1 MIQTV
6 EITIIMTISKR
17 EGVRIRVMVFNSTF
31 NKYVSYIVVVIFIGG
46 GNRST
51 WRKPPTC
58 SKSLINFI
66 T

>member
-17 EGVRIRVMVFNSTF
+17 VMVFNTTF

-51 WRKPPTC
+51 WRKPPTG

>member
-6 EITIIMTISKR
+6 EITII
-17 EGVRIRVMVFNSTF
+17 MVFNSTF

-58 SKSLINFI
+58 SKSL
-66 T
+66 